1 MFLKSRRDKK
11 FLMDVRRDYLALT
24 LVALNSEVASVAEA
38 FVRVQ
43 FVHTSSKYTRIGSAV
58 VEKI

>member
-1 MFLKSRRDKK
+1 
-11 FLMDVRRDYLALT
+11 MDVRRDYLALT